1 MLWFVG
7 NGDDDDLDVRG
18 YDIDD
23 DEEVGDCESML
34 VGDTK
39 CLSAGELL
47 FSALSDGLSY
57 NSLQCFALFV
67 FFCAN
72 SAALYV
78 YSCMFRFLFL
88 LFALDRY
95 LFFAFFLTDLYIFFW
110 ELSLHSLWQIVQS
123 MCIRNFK
130 ITHKYVSKHVQ
141 MISVVQSNILKNV
154 FVLYVQLCNV

>member
-1 MLWFVG
+1 MPLSRRFAFKCTYWLSWFVG

-23 DEEVGDCESML
+23 DDNNDDEDVGDCESML

-67 FFCAN
+67 
-72 SAALYV
+72 
-78 YSCMFRFLFL
+78 
-88 LFALDRY
+88 
-95 LFFAFFLTDLYIFFW
+95 
-110 ELSLHSLWQIVQS
+110 
-123 MCIRNFK
+123 
-130 ITHKYVSKHVQ
+130 
-141 MISVVQSNILKNV
+141 
-154 FVLYVQLCNV
+154 

>member
-1 MLWFVG
+1 MRLSRRFAFKCTYWLSWFVG

-67 FFCAN
+67 
-72 SAALYV
+72 
-78 YSCMFRFLFL
+78 
-88 LFALDRY
+88 
-95 LFFAFFLTDLYIFFW
+95 
-110 ELSLHSLWQIVQS
+110 
-123 MCIRNFK
+123 
-130 ITHKYVSKHVQ
+130 
-141 MISVVQSNILKNV
+141 
-154 FVLYVQLCNV
+154 